1 MSKALLDLTV
11 FLGVKSPSWQVLA
24 SKRR

>member
-1 MSKALLDLTV
+1 MLKALLDLTV